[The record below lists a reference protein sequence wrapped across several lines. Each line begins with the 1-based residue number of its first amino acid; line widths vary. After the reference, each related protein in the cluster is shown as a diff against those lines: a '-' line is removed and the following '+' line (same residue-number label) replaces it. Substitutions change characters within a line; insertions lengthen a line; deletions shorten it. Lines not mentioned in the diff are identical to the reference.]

1 MKNQI
6 YEFVVLLS
14 PELSEQD
21 LTRKQDAIL
30 DLIKKYKGKMESIDV
45 WGRKPLAYKVKN
57 FSEATYLFYTLTLP
71 KENVLAFDRDV
82 RLMDAVIRYL
92 IVKQGE
98 KIAVKPVEPVAE
110 VKE

>member
-1 MKNQI
+1 MTNQV
-6 YEFVVLLS
+6 YEFVVLLN
-14 PELSEQD
+14 PELSEQE

-30 DLIKKYKGKMESIDV
+30 DLIKKYKGKMETLDI

-57 FSEATYLFYTLTLP
+57 FSEAVYLFYTLTLP
-71 KENVLAFDRDV
+71 KDRVITFDRDV
-82 RLMDAVIRYL
+82 RLMDGVIRYL

-98 KIAVKPVEPVAE
+98 KVAMKPEQPVLE